1 MRGLSSRQGESP
13 ARRPAK
19 QQWHAPESRP
29 LQLGGRSP
37 MERAGTPRAIV
48 AGVGLMALLALGATA
63 AVLVDQTATL
73 QADAGGM
80 PATSPETAV
89 EPREAAAAPAPA
101 TPAPSPAEDTT
112 TTAAAEPASPKPSTP
127 PPAAAEP
134 TVAVA
139 EPPAAAPADAREA
152 GPTAPD
158 APVEAV
164 PFPDLS
170 ERLGL
175 RHDDP
180 RWARAA
186 LAETPPALTALESQ
200 QSDGGATAFQEEP
213 PPTAALARFA
223 GDEMPTAG
231 IPADLVTHGIPV
243 PTARPGDVEVT
254 AEADSPGGRQA
265 RVRSAVNLRS
275 RPADEASVLAVVP
288 ANSKVSL
295 LGCKSWCEIVF
306 QNRRGFVY
314 KNFVR

>member
-1 MRGLSSRQGESP
+1 LRGLFSRQGESP
-13 ARRPAK
+13 VRRPAK

-29 LQLGGRSP
+29 LQLGGGSP
-37 MERAGTPRAIV
+37 MQRAGSQRALV

-73 QADAGGM
+73 QADAGAV
-80 PATSPETAV
+80 PATPPEAPVEMREPAV
-89 EPREAAAAPAPA
+89 AAAPMVP
-101 TPAPSPAEDTT
+101 TPLPAEDAPS
-112 TTAAAEPASPKPSTP
+112 TAATDEASPEPSAP
-127 PPAAAEP
+127 PPAAFELVGEVVEA
-134 TVAVA
+134 AGDA
-139 EPPAAAPADAREA
+139 KQAAPVAADA
-152 GPTAPD
+152 TA
-158 APVEAV
+158 EAV

-180 RWARAA
+180 RWARA
-186 LAETPPALTALESQ
+186 LAETPPAPTAPEAQ
-200 QSDGGATAFQEEP
+200 HSDGVAAFQEEEP

-223 GDEMPTAG
+223 GDEMPTSG
-231 IPADLVTHGIPV
+231 IPANLVTPGVPV
-243 PTARPGDVEVT
+243 PTARPDHVVATAE
-254 AEADSPGGRQA
+254 AEADSPGGRQV

-306 QNRRGFVY
+306 ENRRGFVY